1 VPVDRAARRIGPGG
15 SDRAITGSR
24 PLDSGNG
31 IPLSTAALTWLI
43 GWLAG
48 NILGA
53 AVLSASGQAS
63 KAAVDRPVW
72 LTVSMAVALWV
83 PQLAALVFVSKR
95 YASGNPARDF
105 GLRFRPIDL
114 LGIPIGIA
122 SQLLL
127 LRAVYWPLKSIWPGT
142 FADKRLEQNAR
153 DLYDSASGAWIVV
166 LVLAIVVVAPF
177 VEELVY
183 RGLLQRAA
191 RRELPDVLAVVVV
204 AAFFALVH
212 FRAIEYPGL
221 FVFGLVL
228 GTCAWLTDRL
238 GMGIAAHIA
247 FNATAVILVAR

>member
-1 VPVDRAARRIGPGG
+1 MPVDPAARRTGPGRG
-15 SDRAITGSR
+15 TPSIAVSD
-24 PLDSGNG
+24 PLVTDVR
-31 IPLSTAALTWLI
+31 IPLSAAALAWLV

-48 NILGA
+48 NILGS
-53 AVLSASGQAS
+53 AVLSISGHANTD
-63 KAAVDRPVW
+63 AVDRPVW
-72 LTVSMAVALWV
+72 LTVSMALALWA
-83 PQLAALVFVSKR
+83 PQLGALYVVSKR
-95 YASGNPARDF
+95 FGSGNPTRDL

-122 SQLLL
+122 SQVLL
-127 LRAVYWPLKSIWPGT
+127 LRALYWPLKTVWPGT

-183 RGLLQRAA
+183 RGLLQGAM
-191 RRELPDVLAVVVV
+191 RREVPDIVAVVVV
-204 AAFFALVH
+204 AAFFALIH

-221 FVFGLVL
+221 FAFGLVL

-238 GMGIAAHIA
+238 GMGIAAHVA
-247 FNATAVILVAR
+247 FNATAVVLVAR